1 MLFVG
6 ANCNV
11 EFQTEGGERRFLAA
25 FSDIDDICYESE
37 LMSRGRVVMD
47 VRTTAMVGGPFSVS
61 CDDHM
66 MSYRHLFNITKDTLD
81 LAKL

>member
-1 MLFVG
+1 M
-6 ANCNV
+6 

-47 VRTTAMVGGPFSVS
+47 VRTTAMVGELFCVS

-66 MSYRHLFNITKDTLD
+66 MSYRYTFHITKNTPDPV
-81 LAKL
+81 KL

>member
-1 MLFVG
+1 M
-6 ANCNV
+6 

-47 VRTTAMVGGPFSVS
+47 VRTTAMVRGPFRVS

-66 MSYRHLFNITKDTLD
+66 MSYRYNLHITKNTLD
-81 LAKL
+81 PVKL